1 MYLNCEREGKSFV
14 TLNLAVAMALSGKK
28 VLLLDMELRKSQLAE
43 TLGIES
49 NVGIADYLEKGA
61 VLNEVIIPSGVNE
74 NLWILSAGELEANPS
89 EALLNDRMKP
99 LFEDIRRKF
108 DYIFI
113 DTPPAALVTD
123 AQVIGLYADLTLYIV
138 RQQYTYKKHV
148 DVIEDLRRNKSST
161 TFM

>member
-1 MYLNCEREGKSFV
+1 
-14 TLNLAVAMALSGKK
+14 
-28 VLLLDMELRKSQLAE
+28 
-43 TLGIES
+43 
-49 NVGIADYLEKGA
+49 
-61 VLNEVIIPSGVNE
+61 
-74 NLWILSAGELEANPS
+74 
-89 EALLNDRMKP
+89 MKP

-148 DVIEDLRRNKSST
+148 DVN
-161 TFM
+161 